1 MLHDMGTL
9 SYSSRDARRLS
20 DVPRDLLRARG
31 LLAQLVLRDIRVR
44 YRYTAIGVLWAVLEP
59 LALMLVLTF
68 VFSFVLADRAS
79 FAKDASALPFTVFLL
94 TGLVFWQFT
103 SASLTHAAASILDNR
118 NLVKKIRF
126 PREVLPLA
134 ALGYPLV
141 NLSVGVLILFGLH
154 LSLGGVAHASLFWV
168 PAIFAVQLCLTAG
181 LALLL
186 ACGNVH
192 YRDVGYI
199 LAVLLLLGFYASP
212 IFYPASLVTAAPLPG
227 WLTFFYH
234 ANPMVGLI
242 ESYRAALQGQTPPL
256 SALLWP
262 ALTAILSLI
271 SGIIVFR
278 RLSPTL
284 SDHL

>member
-1 MLHDMGTL
+1 MLPGMGTMT
-9 SYSSRDARRLS
+9 YSSRDARRLS
-20 DVPRDLLRARG
+20 GVARDLAQARG

-59 LALMLVLTF
+59 LALMLVLSF

-103 SASLTHAAASILDNR
+103 SSSLTHAAASILDNR

-126 PREVLPLA
+126 PREVLPLS

-141 NLSVGVLILFGLH
+141 NLTVGVLILFGLH
-154 LSLGGVAHASLFWV
+154 LALGGGAHASLLWI
-168 PAIFAVQLCLTAG
+168 PAIFAVQLLLTAG

-186 ACGNVH
+186 SCGNVH

-199 LAVLLLLGFYASP
+199 LSVALLLGFYATP
-212 IFYPASLVTAAPLPG
+212 IFYPASLVETAALPG
-227 WLTFFYH
+227 WLAGLYH

-242 ESYRAALQGQTPPL
+242 ESYRVALQGQAPQTAML
-256 SALLWP
+256 AWP
-262 ALTAILSLI
+262 ALAALLSLVCGLI
-271 SGIIVFR
+271 TFR
-278 RLSPTL
+278 CLSPTL